1 MQNNRIPTS
10 VLTEQLAKNPE
21 CFNVGRKLS
30 ASYTQR
36 KEQEI
41 SARAQAIARQYLAE
55 KKAEREARL
64 DNWFFGVMAAGLFI
78 LFVFSGATDM
88 GVI

>member
-1 MQNNRIPTS
+1 MQNKIPTS

-30 ASYTQR
+30 ASFTQR

-41 SARAQAIARQYLAE
+41 SARAQAIARQYLAD
-55 KKAEREARL
+55 KKAERETRL
-64 DNWFFGVMAAGLFI
+64 DNWFFGLMAAGLFI
-78 LFVFSGATDM
+78 LFVFSGAADM
-88 GVI
+88 GVL